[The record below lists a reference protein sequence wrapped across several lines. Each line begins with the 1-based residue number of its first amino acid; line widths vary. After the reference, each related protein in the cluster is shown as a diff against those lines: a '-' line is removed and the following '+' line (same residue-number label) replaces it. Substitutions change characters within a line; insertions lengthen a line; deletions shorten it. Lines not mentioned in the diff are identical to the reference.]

1 MGLKP
6 LSLKS
11 LNDCLKTLF
20 KDGVDRREDFS
31 LYYKVHH
38 IPPLLSCPSSF
49 SLADIHSRRFIY
61 VDTRARPGKCCPA
74 WRLSLSEPQCR
85 ARR

>member
-31 LYYKVHH
+31 LYYKVCS
-38 IPPLLSCPSSF
+38 IPVAVVCSLL
-49 SLADIHSRRFIY
+49 
-61 VDTRARPGKCCPA
+61 AR
-74 WRLSLSEPQCR
+74 
-85 ARR
+85 

>member
-31 LYYKVHH
+31 LYYKVCH
-38 IPPLLSCPSSF
+38 IPPVLEQR
-49 SLADIHSRRFIY
+49 SLTSIHATSY

-85 ARR
+85 ASR